1 MIDHV
6 WTVLCSHAITDTD
19 TNNLTLYNTIE
30 QVSVLEAP
38 QPGAIL
44 GLTFEVVS
52 FWIRAEPSTP
62 ATGVSTLTL

>member
-52 FWIRAEPSTP
+52 FWIRA
-62 ATGVSTLTL
+62 